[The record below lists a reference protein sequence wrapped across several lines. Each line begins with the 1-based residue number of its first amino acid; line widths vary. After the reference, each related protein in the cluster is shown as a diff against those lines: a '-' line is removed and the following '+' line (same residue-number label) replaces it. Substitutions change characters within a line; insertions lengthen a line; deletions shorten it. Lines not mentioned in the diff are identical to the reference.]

1 VQHGSTRA
9 VLATVQHGSTRATV
23 QHGSTRATVQ
33 HGATRATVQHGATRA
48 TVQHGATRKALA
60 CVALVICVAGR
71 AQAQQ
76 RPLVTE
82 DPETIGSG
90 LVLVEGG
97 FDQQRKVFYPLSGLT
112 GDLLRVPTLGLSLG
126 VSSIAEIQIDWS
138 PYQRLSV
145 TEREPAPLAAMLD
158 FTGDKTTDIDDIVI
172 GTKVRLVPEGAG
184 HPAFGVRF
192 ATKLPNA
199 SNESGLGTDTMDFY
213 VSGLVGKTIESIR
226 VVGNVGLGL
235 LGDPIRGDQQNDVL
249 TYGLSL
255 ARALK
260 QGLEVVG
267 EINGRKSLHPAE
279 EVPVGTENRSTV
291 RVGARYTVATVRV
304 DGGVII
310 GLTSRDPNFGFT
322 AGVTWV
328 FRAFTI
334 P

>member
-1 VQHGSTRA
+1 MQHGATVQH
-9 VLATVQHGSTRATV
+9 ATVQHGSTR
-23 QHGSTRATVQ
+23 
-33 HGATRATVQHGATRA
+33 
-48 TVQHGATRKALA
+48 KFLA
-60 CVALVICVAGR
+60 CVGLVICLAAR
-71 AQAQQ
+71 AHAQQ

-126 VSSIAEIQIDWS
+126 LSSIAEIQIDWS
-138 PYQRLSV
+138 PYQRLTV
-145 TEREPAPLAAMLD
+145 HERQAAPLAAMLD
-158 FTGDKTTDIDDIVI
+158 FTGDQTSDIDDLVI
-172 GTKVRLVPEGAG
+172 GTKVRLIPEGAG
-184 HPAFGVRF
+184 RPAFGVRF

-199 SNESGLGTDTMDFY
+199 SNESGLGTDTMDFF
-213 VSGLVGKTIESIR
+213 VSALVGKTVESIR

-249 TYGLSL
+249 TYGFSL
-255 ARALK
+255 ARAVR

-267 EINGRKSLHPAE
+267 EINGRTSLHPAE
-279 EVPVGTENRSTV
+279 EVPVGTENRSVV
-291 RVGARYTVATVRV
+291 RVGGRFTAATVRV
-304 DGGVII
+304 DAGVLI
-310 GLTSRDPNFGFT
+310 GLTSSDPSFGIT